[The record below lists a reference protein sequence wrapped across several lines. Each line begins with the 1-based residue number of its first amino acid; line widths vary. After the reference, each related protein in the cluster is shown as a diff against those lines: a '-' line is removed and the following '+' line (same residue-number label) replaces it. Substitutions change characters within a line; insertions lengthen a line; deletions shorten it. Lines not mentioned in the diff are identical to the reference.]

1 LFKKAK
7 IKNIVVQKALQDN
20 SWRSHITPLLTPQ
33 EINEYVS
40 LFEAVGHIQLVDNR
54 EDSIYW
60 RWTSDGEYTTK
71 SAYNIQLQGAFRKLR
86 FMSIW
91 KAKAEPK
98 CRFFLAWTLLHKKI
112 LTANNLL
119 KRHWSVDANRRL
131 QHTYARIA
139 PSQNKFGLS

>member
-40 LFEAVGHIQLVDNR
+40 LLEAVGHIQLVDNR

-60 RWTSDGEYTTK
+60 RWTSYGEYTTK
-71 SAYNIQLQGAFRKLR
+71 SAYNIQFQGAFSKLR

-98 CRFFLAWTLLHKKI
+98 CRCFLLGLCYIRRFLLP
-112 LTANNLL
+112 T
-119 KRHWSVDANRRL
+119 
-131 QHTYARIA
+131 TC
-139 PSQNKFGLS
+139 